1 MDDFDLDFEEKL
13 DTSVDAPQA
22 WGFDGKQAPASTPA
36 IQPARS
42 RSRSRDRPP
51 AADDDS
57 SSAEEDG
64 VAVVGL
70 GQEGDGTGSMADY
83 LGRDSVKPKGQGKGK
98 DSPQKGPQ
106 QRAPWDVAA
115 ADEASV
121 ARASLFTKMTSEAEQ
136 LADRIEFQMDNDEK
150 PWMQPNQDLTAY
162 FNFGLNERGFKELI
176 RMQVMKRFEMKQKTK
191 IKSVTTKSGS
201 GEATVQQFTGVA
213 SAKSSI
219 AAELFGG
226 NIRKAE
232 PVAVE
237 VWNIPVHWQEAIVKP
252 LFEPFGQT
260 RSLRCRGA
268 GDWIVEFRSAD
279 HARQACRTL
288 DGASPPGVSMPLK
301 CRLASGSGGGGQA
314 ARDTGAMAGAM
325 AGALDFQ

>member
-13 DTSVDAPQA
+13 DTSAEAPQA
-22 WGFDGKQAPASTPA
+22 WGFDGSQKPAAVPA
-36 IQPARS
+36 AQTARNRS
-42 RSRSRDRPP
+42 RSRSPP
-51 AADDDS
+51 KAPVADDDS
-57 SSAEEDG
+57 SSSEEGDG

-70 GQEGDGTGSMADY
+70 GQEGDGGGSMADY
-83 LGRDSVKPKGQGKGK
+83 LGRDSAKPKGKGKG
-98 DSPQKGPQ
+98 SPQKSPQ
-106 QRAPWDVAA
+106 QQRPWDIPA

-121 ARASLFTKMTSEAEQ
+121 ARAQVFTKMNSEAEQ
-136 LADRIEFQMDNDEK
+136 LADRIEFAMDNDEK

-176 RMQVMKRFEMKQKTK
+176 RMQIMKRFEMKQKTK
-191 IKSVTTKSGS
+191 IKSVTANSGS
-201 GEATVQQFTGVA
+201 GEPSVQQFTGVA

-226 NIRKAE
+226 SLRKAE
-232 PVAVE
+232 PMAVE
-237 VWNIPVHWQEAIVKP
+237 IWNIPVHWQEAVVKP
-252 LFEPFGQT
+252 LLEPFGQT

-268 GDWIVEFRSAD
+268 GDWIVEFRSAE

-301 CRLASGSGGGGQA
+301 CRLAGGSGASGGSGGSQA
-314 ARDTGAMAGAM
+314 PRDAGT
-325 AGALDFQ
+325 LDFQ

>member
-13 DTSVDAPQA
+13 DTSAEAPQS
-22 WGFDGKQAPASTPA
+22 WGFDGSQKPVEKPAT
-36 IQPARS
+36 QPARS
-42 RSRSRDRPP
+42 RSRSRGRDPP
-51 AADDDS
+51 PADDDSS

-64 VAVVGL
+64 VAIVGL
-70 GQEGDGTGSMADY
+70 GQEGEGTGSMADY
-83 LGRDSVKPKGQGKGK
+83 LGRDSAKPKGKGKG
-98 DSPQKGPQ
+98 SPAKSAASPQ
-106 QRAPWDVAA
+106 QRKPWDVPA
-115 ADEASV
+115 ADQASV
-121 ARASLFTKMTSEAEQ
+121 AQASLFTKMTSEAEQ
-136 LADRIEFQMDNDEK
+136 LADRIEFAMDNDEK
-150 PWMQPNQDLTAY
+150 PWMQPNQDITAY
-162 FNFGLNERGFKELI
+162 FNFGLNERGFKELV
-176 RMQVMKRFEMKQKTK
+176 RMQIMKRFEMKQKTK

-201 GEATVQQFTGVA
+201 GEPTVQQFTGVA

-237 VWNIPVHWQEAIVKP
+237 VWNIPVHWQEAVVKP

-268 GDWIVEFRSAD
+268 GDWVVEYRSAE

-301 CRLASGSGGGGQA
+301 CRLASGSGGSGGGNA
-314 ARDTGAMAGAM
+314 PRDAGT
-325 AGALDFQ
+325 GALDFQ